1 MIEQTQE
8 AARILVVDD
17 EASITDLLSMAL
29 RYEKFDVL
37 AAHSGREALDAVPAF
52 APDLVVL
59 DVMMPGIDGFEV
71 ARRLRND
78 ATPLPILFLTAKDAV
93 SSRLAGFSAG
103 ADDYV
108 IKPVAVEEL
117 LARLRALL
125 RRSGRLEAEVLE
137 VGDLILDEPARVVRR
152 GDTML
157 ELTPIEFQLL
167 GFLMRN
173 RGVVLSRLQIMS
185 QVWGYEEHDP
195 NLVPVHMGNLRR
207 KLEASGPRLIHTIRG
222 HGYVLRA

>member
-1 MIEQTQE
+1 MSRPSRVLFIEDDQAVRNAIAIE
-8 AARILVVDD
+8 LRAAGYLVQDEVDGSSL
-17 EASITDLLSMAL
+17 EEIAESF
-29 RYEKFDVL
+29 R
-37 AAHSGREALDAVPAF
+37 
-52 APDLVVL
+52 PDIAVL
-59 DVMMPGIDGFEV
+59 DVMLPGRSGFDLAHV
-71 ARRLRND
+71 LRNKSD
-78 ATPLPILFLTAKDAV
+78 LPILFLTARDAV
-93 SSRLAGFSAG
+93 SSRLTGFSVG

-125 RRSGRLEAEVLE
+125 RRSGRLDTEVLE
-137 VGDLILDEPARVVRR
+137 VGDLILDEPARLVRR
-152 GDTML
+152 GDVLL

>member
-1 MIEQTQE
+1 MFVE
-8 AARILVVDD
+8 DD
-17 EASITDLLSMAL
+17 
-29 RYEKFDVL
+29 
-37 AAHSGREALDAVPAF
+37 DAVRNAI
-52 APDLVVL
+52 ALELRAAGYLVQAEPDGSALEEIAESFRPDIALL
-59 DVMMPGIDGFEV
+59 DVMLPGRSGFDL
-71 ARRLRND
+71 ARELRNRSD
-78 ATPLPILFLTAKDAV
+78 LPILFLTAKDAV
-93 SSRLAGFSAG
+93 SSRLAGFSVG

-125 RRSGRLEAEVLE
+125 RRSGRLEADVLE
-137 VGDLILDEPARVVRR
+137 VGDLILDEPARIVRR
-152 GDTML
+152 GDTVL

>member
-1 MIEQTQE
+1 LFVE
-8 AARILVVDD
+8 DD
-17 EASITDLLSMAL
+17 
-29 RYEKFDVL
+29 
-37 AAHSGREALDAVPAF
+37 DAVRNAIVLELRAAGYLVQAERDGSSLEAITESF
-52 APDLVVL
+52 RPDIALL
-59 DVMMPGIDGFEV
+59 DVMLPGRSGFDL
-71 ARRLRND
+71 ARELRNRSD
-78 ATPLPILFLTAKDAV
+78 LPILFLTARDAV

-125 RRSGRLEAEVLE
+125 RRSGRLEADVLE

-152 GDTML
+152 GDTTL

>member
-1 MIEQTQE
+1 MSRSCRVLFIE
-8 AARILVVDD
+8 DD
-17 EASITDLLSMAL
+17 EAVRNAIAL
-29 RYEKFDVL
+29 ELRSAGYTVRDEVDGNELEEISDSF
-37 AAHSGREALDAVPAF
+37 R
-52 APDLVVL
+52 PDIAVL
-59 DVMMPGIDGFEV
+59 DVMLPGRSGFEL
-71 ARRLRND
+71 AQQLRNKND
-78 ATPLPILFLTAKDAV
+78 LPILFLTARDTV

-125 RRSGRLEAEVLE
+125 RRSGRLDSEVLE
-137 VGDLILDEPARVVRR
+137 VGDLILDESARLIRR
-152 GDTML
+152 GDVTV

-167 GFLMRN
+167 AFLMRN

-207 KLEASGPRLIHTIRG
+207 KLEAAGPRLIQTIRG
-222 HGYVLRA
+222 HGYVLRV

>member
-1 MIEQTQE
+1 MFVEDDTAVRNALTIELR
-8 AARILVVDD
+8 AAGYLVQAEPDGSSL
-17 EASITDLLSMAL
+17 E
-29 RYEKFDVL
+29 DVVE
-37 AAHSGREALDAVPAF
+37 SFR
-52 APDLVVL
+52 PDIAIL
-59 DVMMPGIDGFEV
+59 DVILPGRSGFDL
-71 ARRLRND
+71 ARVLRD
-78 ATPLPILFLTAKDAV
+78 KSDLPILFLTAKDAV
-93 SSRLAGFSAG
+93 SSRLAGFSVG

-117 LARLRALL
+117 LARLRVLL

-137 VGDLILDEPARVVRR
+137 VGDLILDEPARLVRR
-152 GDTML
+152 GDVTI

-167 GFLMRN
+167 AFLMRN

-207 KLEASGPRLIHTIRG
+207 KLEAAGPRLIHTVRG

>member
-1 MIEQTQE
+1 MFVE
-8 AARILVVDD
+8 DD
-17 EASITDLLSMAL
+17 
-29 RYEKFDVL
+29 
-37 AAHSGREALDAVPAF
+37 DAVRNAIALELRAAGYLVQAERDGNSLEAIAESF
-52 APDLVVL
+52 RPDIALL
-59 DVMMPGIDGFEV
+59 DVMLPGRSGFDL
-71 ARRLRND
+71 ARELRNRSD
-78 ATPLPILFLTAKDAV
+78 LPILFLTARDAV

-125 RRSGRLEAEVLE
+125 RRSGRLEADVLE

>member
-1 MIEQTQE
+1 MSRSLRVLFIE
-8 AARILVVDD
+8 DD
-17 EASITDLLSMAL
+17 EAVRNAIAIEL
-29 RYEKFDVL
+29 R
-37 AAHSGREALDAVPAF
+37 AAGYVVQAEVDGSSLEELVESFR
-52 APDLVVL
+52 PDIAVL
-59 DVMMPGIDGFEV
+59 DVMLPGRSGFDLAHV
-71 ARRLRND
+71 LRNKSD
-78 ATPLPILFLTAKDAV
+78 LPILFLTARDAV

-117 LARLRALL
+117 LARLRALI

-195 NLVPVHMGNLRR
+195 NLVPVHIGNPVSYTHLTLPTNR
-207 KLEASGPRLIHTIRG
+207 E
-222 HGYVLRA
+222 V

>member
-1 MIEQTQE
+1 MSRPSRVLFVE
-8 AARILVVDD
+8 DD
-17 EASITDLLSMAL
+17 
-29 RYEKFDVL
+29 
-37 AAHSGREALDAVPAF
+37 DAVRNAIALELRAAGYLVQAERDGNSLEAIAESF
-52 APDLVVL
+52 RPDIALL
-59 DVMMPGIDGFEV
+59 DVMLPGRSGFDL
-71 ARRLRND
+71 ARELRNRSD
-78 ATPLPILFLTAKDAV
+78 LPILFLTARDAV

-125 RRSGRLEAEVLE
+125 RRSGRLEADVLE

>member
-1 MIEQTQE
+1 MSRPLRVLFIE
-8 AARILVVDD
+8 DD
-17 EASITDLLSMAL
+17 
-29 RYEKFDVL
+29 
-37 AAHSGREALDAVPAF
+37 DAVRNAIAIELRAAGYVVQAEVDGSSLEELAEGF
-52 APDLVVL
+52 RPDIAIL
-59 DVMMPGIDGFEV
+59 DVMLPGRSGFDLAHV
-71 ARRLRND
+71 LRNKSD
-78 ATPLPILFLTAKDAV
+78 LPILFLTAKDAV

>member
-1 MIEQTQE
+1 MSRLSRVLFVE
-8 AARILVVDD
+8 DD
-17 EASITDLLSMAL
+17 EAVRNAIAL
-29 RYEKFDVL
+29 ELHAAGYLVQAEVDGSSLEEIIESFRPDIAILDVL
-37 AAHSGREALDAVPAF
+37 LPGRS
-52 APDLVVL
+52 
-59 DVMMPGIDGFEV
+59 GFEL
-71 ARRLRND
+71 AHELRNKSD
-78 ATPLPILFLTAKDAV
+78 LPILFLTARDTV

-125 RRSGRLEAEVLE
+125 RRSGRLEADVLE

-152 GDTML
+152 RDTTL

-167 GFLMRN
+167 AFLMRN

-195 NLVPVHMGNLRR
+195 NLVPVHVGNLRR
-207 KLEASGPRLIHTIRG
+207 KLEAAGPRMIHTVRG
-222 HGYVLRA
+222 HGYVLHA

>member
-1 MIEQTQE
+1 LFVEDDKAVRNALVIELH
-8 AARILVVDD
+8 AAGYLVQA
-17 EASITDLLSMAL
+17 E
-29 RYEKFDVL
+29 
-37 AAHSGREALDAVPAF
+37 
-52 APDLVVL
+52 PDGSSLEDIVESFRPDIAIL
-59 DVMMPGIDGFEV
+59 DVMLPGRSGFDL
-71 ARRLRND
+71 AHYLRGKSD
-78 ATPLPILFLTAKDAV
+78 LPILFLTAKDAV

-108 IKPVAVEEL
+108 IKPVVIEEL

-125 RRSGRLEAEVLE
+125 RRSGRLETEVLE
-137 VGDLILDEPARVVRR
+137 VGDLILDEPTRVVRR
-152 GDTML
+152 GDTTL

-167 GFLMRN
+167 AFLMRN

-207 KLEASGPRLIHTIRG
+207 KLEAAGPRLIHTVRG
-222 HGYVLRA
+222 HGYVLRV